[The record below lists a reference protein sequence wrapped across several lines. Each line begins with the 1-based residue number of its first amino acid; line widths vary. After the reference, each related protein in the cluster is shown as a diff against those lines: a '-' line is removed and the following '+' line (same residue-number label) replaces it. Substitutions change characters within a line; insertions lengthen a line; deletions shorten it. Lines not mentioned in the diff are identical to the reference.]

1 MTAKRILVVDNEA
14 KMRRILELSLRSLGH
29 EVEQAGDGQEAL
41 AMLESGSFDLVLTDL
56 RMPRLDGIGL
66 LRALREADNDIPVI
80 VMTAY
85 GTIETAVAAMKIG
98 AADYIIRP
106 FEMETIEM
114 AVSRA
119 LTMQVVQREN
129 RFLKEEVSRGWGDFV
144 GTSKPMRDLYDLLRQ
159 VAPTRSSVFI
169 VGETGTGKELVA
181 RALHVASGRTGL
193 FVPINCAAIPAEL
206 LESELFGHVKG
217 AFTGAL
223 RDRVGKCELAS
234 GGTLFLDEITEMPV
248 GLQAKLLR
256 VLQEGV
262 IEKVGGN
269 AATPVDLR
277 VVAATNRDPQQS
289 VDAGLLRRDLYFRL
303 NVVRV
308 DVPLLRDR
316 HGDIPLLVEYFVH
329 KYSVE
334 LSRTPPRISPD
345 AMAILQGYAWPGN
358 VRELENL
365 IERAMVLCRG
375 DLITVA
381 HLPAELGPLPAV
393 AKESGAESGG
403 EAKSSLR
410 VPDSLALRPHV
421 DELERHLIHEALL
434 QAGGNKAAAARLL
447 EISERALWYKI
458 KRYGLT

>member
-14 KMRRILELSLRSLGH
+14 KMRRILELSLKSMGH

-41 AMLESGSFDLVLTDL
+41 AKIEAGSFDLVLTDL

-66 LRALREADNDIPVI
+66 LTALRDADNDIPVI

-85 GTIETAVAAMKIG
+85 GTIETAVAAMKVG
-98 AADYIIRP
+98 AADYVIRP

-114 AVSRA
+114 AVMRA

-129 RFLKEEVSRGWGDFV
+129 RFLKDEVSRGWGDFV
-144 GTSKPMRDLYDLLRQ
+144 GTSRAMQALYALLQQ
-159 VAPTRSSVFI
+159 VAPARSSVFI

-181 RALHVASGRTGL
+181 RALHVASGRSGL
-193 FVPINCAAIPAEL
+193 FVPINCAAIPADL

-217 AFTGAL
+217 AFTGAV
-223 RDRVGKCELAS
+223 RDRIGKCELAS
-234 GGTLFLDEITEMPV
+234 GGTLFLDEITEMPI

-256 VLQEGV
+256 VLQESV

-269 AATPVDLR
+269 VATPVDLR
-277 VVAATNRDPQQS
+277 IVAATNREPQQS
-289 VDAGLLRRDLYFRL
+289 VDAGMLRRDLYFRL

-316 HGDIPLLVEYFVH
+316 RDDIPLLVDYFIN
-329 KYSVE
+329 KYSIE
-334 LSRTPPRISPD
+334 LSRTPPTLSPE
-345 AMAILQGYAWPGN
+345 ALGILETYAWPGN

-375 DLITVA
+375 DVITAA
-381 HLPAELGPLPAV
+381 HLPAELGTERVPATP
-393 AKESGAESGG
+393 AIDSGAKQVQGQ
-403 EAKSSLR
+403 
-410 VPDSLALRPHV
+410 SLALRPHV
-421 DELERHLIHEALL
+421 DELERRLIEAALES
-434 QAGGNKAAAARLL
+434 AGKNKAAAARLL

-458 KRYGLT
+458 KRYGLS

>member
-1 MTAKRILVVDNEA
+1 MTTKRILVVDNEA
-14 KMRRILELSLRSLGH
+14 KMRRILELSLKSMGH
-29 EVEQAGDGQEAL
+29 EVVQAGDGQEAL
-41 AMLESGSFDLVLTDL
+41 AKIESGSFDLVLTDL

-66 LRALREADNDIPVI
+66 LTALREADNDIPVI

-85 GTIETAVAAMKIG
+85 GTIETAVAAMKVG
-98 AADYIIRP
+98 AADYVIRP

-114 AVSRA
+114 AVTRA

-129 RFLKEEVSRGWGDFV
+129 RFLKDEVSRGWGDFV
-144 GTSKPMRDLYDLLRQ
+144 GTSRAMQELYELLQQ
-159 VAPTRSSVFI
+159 VAPTRSSVFV

-181 RALHVASGRTGL
+181 RAIHAASGRSGL
-193 FVPINCAAIPAEL
+193 FVPINCAAIPADL

-217 AFTGAL
+217 AFTGAV
-223 RDRVGKCELAS
+223 RDRIGKCELAS
-234 GGTLFLDEITEMPV
+234 GGTLFLDEITEMPI

-256 VLQEGV
+256 VLQESA
-262 IEKVGGN
+262 IDKVGGN
-269 AATPVDLR
+269 VATPVDLR

-289 VDAGLLRRDLYFRL
+289 VDAGTLRRDLYFRL

-316 HGDIPLLVEYFVH
+316 REDIPLLVDYFIN

-334 LSRTPPRISPD
+334 LSRSPPTLSRE
-345 AMAILQGYAWPGN
+345 ALEILEKYAWPGN

-375 DLITVA
+375 DAITAA
-381 HLPAELGPLPAV
+381 HLPVELGAERVLAMPA
-393 AKESGAESGG
+393 AAEAPTTHVHGQ
-403 EAKSSLR
+403 
-410 VPDSLALRPHV
+410 SLALRPHV
-421 DELERHLIHEALL
+421 DELERRLIEAALET
-434 QAGGNKAAAARLL
+434 AGNNKAAAARLL

-458 KRYGLT
+458 KRYGLS

>member
-1 MTAKRILVVDNEA
+1 MTTKRILVVDNEA
-14 KMRRILELSLRSLGH
+14 KMRRILELSLKAMGH
-29 EVEQAGDGQEAL
+29 EVAQAADGQEAL
-41 AMLESGSFDLVLTDL
+41 GMIDAGAFDLVLTDL

-66 LRALREADNDIPVI
+66 LTALRDADNDVPVI

-85 GTIETAVAAMKIG
+85 GTIETAVAAMKVG

-114 AVSRA
+114 AVTRA

-129 RFLKEEVSRGWGDFV
+129 RFLKEEVSRGWGDFI
-144 GTSKPMRDLYDLLRQ
+144 GTSAPMQALYDLLRQ
-159 VAPTRSSVFI
+159 AAPARSSIFI

-181 RALHVASGRTGL
+181 RAVHVASGRRGL

-217 AFTGAL
+217 AFTGAV
-223 RDRVGKCELAS
+223 RDRIGKCELAS
-234 GGTLFLDEITEMPV
+234 GGTLFLDEITEMPAP
-248 GLQAKLLR
+248 LQAKLLR

-289 VDAGLLRRDLYFRL
+289 VDAGVLRRDLYFRL

-316 HGDIPLLVEYFVH
+316 RGDIPLLVDYFVH
-329 KYSVE
+329 KYALE
-334 LSRTPPRISPD
+334 LSRPAPTLSPE
-345 AMAILQGYAWPGN
+345 ALAVLEAYPWPGN

-365 IERAMVLCRG
+365 VERAMVLCRG
-375 DLITVA
+375 DTITVD
-381 HLPAELGPLPAV
+381 HLPAELAPSRTVAV
-393 AKESGAESGG
+393 S
-403 EAKSSLR
+403 
-410 VPDSLALRPHV
+410 VPPSPTSPPVDTDDLALRPHI
-421 DELERHLIHEALL
+421 DELERRLIVQALEK
-434 QAGGNKAAAARLL
+434 AGQNKSAAARLL

-458 KRYGLT
+458 KRHGLS